1 MEIKLV
7 GKEAIMSKHYFVGT
21 LPQGKIIEQD
31 IPIFGFQTG
40 KTVMNPWPSA
50 KAETRDEFK
59 DLTIVVNPQVSLH
72 FAMPKKTALMF
83 FPINKKYEKVTLDAY
98 KPNSGGYM
106 SGSVIRIVFTA
117 VSVQF
122 HSQINDFPIPAGVQ
136 KRYFETDKGMGRD
149 FLIGY
154 SVKLSVQRA
163 EVV

>member
-1 MEIKLV
+1 
-7 GKEAIMSKHYFVGT
+7 MSKHYFVGAV
-21 LPQGKIIEQD
+21 PQGKIIEQD

-40 KTVMNPWPSA
+40 KTVMNPWPSV

-117 VSVQF
+117 VSNFILKSMTFQYRRV
-122 HSQINDFPIPAGVQ
+122 SRRDTSKQIKGWDVISLSDIP
-136 KRYFETDKGMGRD
+136 
-149 FLIGY
+149 
-154 SVKLSVQRA
+154 
-163 EVV
+163 